1 MNAKLLLSSCILLAG
16 MALGSCSSSEDVK
29 TLSGAGNISLGVNT
43 NAVFTRAVSMS
54 EYEDVGNYT
63 VQVIDDAGSTVK
75 EFLYK
80 DAPSEIKLK
89 NGTYTLRAYYGEQ
102 TTASRDVFYVEGTK
116 PFVVDADQQ
125 QVTVDCY
132 PKCAQVVAAFSAD
145 MAEFF
150 TDYSVVYETEA
161 LKAEGATAVWSKTD
175 ADPWFLKVN
184 EKEENVKATITVTRK
199 SDNKSATVVREYSMA
214 PGKLWTLNISPNQ
227 NDGSLGIVIEVDET
241 TNDQEIDIVVPSDW
255 I

>member
-125 QVTVDCY
+125 QVTV
-132 PKCAQVVAAFSAD
+132 
-145 MAEFF
+145 
-150 TDYSVVYETEA
+150 VYETEA

-184 EKEENVKATITVTRK
+184 EKGENVKATITVTRK